1 MMTVS
6 RRSFLRSLVPVT
18 SALALGGRLDE
29 RLLRF
34 SPEERAGPFS
44 RPADGRPAA
53 TLDQTQTAPVR
64 APEPPTLHLLS
75 PTVAQG
81 GTFLVIVTGDGI
93 LSATVGFRDWEHPM
107 VPEGNA
113 FLAVVPAG
121 QPVGAIAQ
129 PAPGA
134 YRVTVRLALGGAEQS
149 GIVEE
154 TIRVLPTDFPVEY
167 LTFEPGVAT
176 LLDPALTVQETAILR
191 DAYGVNSGPRLW
203 DGFFSRPSP
212 APVSDV
218 YGSRRS
224 YQGGPVTGSH
234 SGVDFGAAAGS
245 PVAAA
250 ATGRVAL
257 ARALPVRG
265 NTVILDHGA
274 GVFTGYCHLSEI
286 WVAPGQTVRAG
297 APIAAVGA
305 TGLVTGAHLHWEV
318 VAGGQHVD
326 GLRWLAL

>member
-1 MMTVS
+1 MTVS
-6 RRSFLRSLVPVT
+6 RRSFLRGLIPV
-18 SALALGGRLDE
+18 SSVIALGGCVDE

-34 SPEERAGPFS
+34 SLEEREGALTP
-44 RPADGRPAA
+44 RVDDPAPAELEQA
-53 TLDQTQTAPVR
+53 QAAPAR
-64 APEPPTLHLLS
+64 APEPPTLHLFS
-75 PTVAQG
+75 RSVAQG
-81 GTFLVIVTGDGI
+81 GTFLVVVTGDNL
-93 LSATVGFRDWEHPM
+93 LSAMLGFREWEHPM
-107 VPEGNA
+107 VAEGNA
-113 FLAVVPAG
+113 LLAVVPAG
-121 QPVGAIAQ
+121 QAVGTTVQ
-129 PAPGA
+129 PAPGQ
-134 YRVTVRLALGGAEQS
+134 YPVTVRVVLEGAADASALA
-149 GIVEE
+149 E
-154 TIRVLPTDFPVEY
+154 TISVVPTNFPVEY

-191 DAYGVNSGPRLW
+191 EAYGSNSGARLW
-203 DGFFSRPSP
+203 DGFFLKPSS

-274 GVFTGYCHLSEI
+274 GVFTGYCHLSEF
-286 WVAPGQTVRAG
+286 WVAPGQAVRAG
-297 APIAAVGA
+297 AQIAAVGA

-326 GLRWLAL
+326 GLRWLAP

>member
-1 MMTVS
+1 MTFS
-6 RRSFLRSLVPVT
+6 RRSFLRSLVPVA
-18 SALALGGRLDE
+18 SALALGGCMDE

-34 SPEERAGPFS
+34 SLEEREGAFVPPG
-44 RPADGRPAA
+44 DDPAA
-53 TLDQTQTAPVR
+53 LDQTQAPSVG
-64 APEPPTLHLLS
+64 ASAAPTLHLLS
-75 PTVAQG
+75 RTVVQG
-81 GTFLVIVTGDGI
+81 GTFLVILTGDGI
-93 LSATVGFRDWEHPM
+93 RSAMVGFRDWEHPM
-107 VPEGNA
+107 VPEGDA
-113 FLAVVPAG
+113 WLAVVPAG
-121 QPVGAIAQ
+121 QPVGATAQ
-129 PAPGA
+129 PAPGE
-134 YRVTVRLALGGAEQS
+134 YRVTARLALDGAERA
-149 GIVEE
+149 GIVED
-154 TIRVLPTDFPVEY
+154 TIRVLSADFPVEH

-176 LLDPALTVQETAILR
+176 LLDPELTVQETAVLR

-203 DGFFSRPSP
+203 DGFFLRPSS

-234 SGVDFGAAAGS
+234 SGVDFGAPAGS
-245 PVAAA
+245 PATAA

-274 GVFTGYCHLSEI
+274 GVFTGYCHLSEFS
-286 WVAPGQTVRAG
+286 VAPGQIVRAG
-297 APIAAVGA
+297 ERIASVGA